1 MTTFALKLIITREIN
16 KLNRTIDRKIAA
28 GQSYKQEAAL
38 HRQLLRRL
46 NSVNQQKAFALL

>member
-28 GQSYKQEAAL
+28 GQSYKQEATL

-46 NSVNQQKAFALL
+46 NNVNKQKAFALL